1 MFGSGTM
8 NTGWGPGN
16 GGGFGSGAGGP
27 GGRGAGGF
35 GSGGTGG
42 GTGGGNGGGN
52 GSGTG
57 EHGIGGTQGEPMHAG
72 LSAEQIRRVVFAHK
86 GALQA
91 CYEMEAQKDPT
102 LKGGV
107 SVAWTIDASGS
118 VISAGLAGSSIH
130 NPRVEGCV
138 LRQVKNWHFPSS
150 DGVSQAT
157 FPFSFGIGR

>member
-1 MFGSGTM
+1 MAAALAAVRAAPEVAAPAASAAGAPAAARAEATGPATARATDRGSTAWPARAERGPF
-8 NTGWGPGN
+8 TG
-16 GGGFGSGAGGP
+16 A
-27 GGRGAGGF
+27 
-35 GSGGTGG
+35 
-42 GTGGGNGGGN
+42 
-52 GSGTG
+52 
-57 EHGIGGTQGEPMHAG
+57 
-72 LSAEQIRRVVFAHK
+72 SAPSRIRRVVFAHK

-91 CYEMEAQKDPT
+91 CYEIEAQKDPT

-107 SVAWTIDASGS
+107 SVAWTIDASGA
-118 VISAGLAGSSIH
+118 VTSAGLAGSSIH